1 MSRAPSDMYF
11 DSVVQPEHEGWLL
24 LDSLCKRFTYH
35 SREQW
40 GEKLSGGF
48 LTVNGSEANLETVIH
63 RGDKVLYHVTNYT
76 EPEVPTDF
84 KVVFEDD
91 EFMLVAKPAGVPV
104 HHTGHIFYNTFTAIV
119 RRGTDYETATPMH
132 RLDRDTGGLMLFA
145 KYAESAARFQKNLDR
160 ILLQKFY
167 MAVVRG
173 DFGVDSTGVLPEASS
188 GVVAYDR
195 SSGVVDCTMPLR
207 EDPADRLRLR
217 MHHFADGKP
226 CRTRFRKM
234 GVGELS
240 QPVAGE
246 SKFSVVEAE
255 LLTGRKHQIRA
266 HLAELGFP
274 ILGDRLYSFDGVY
287 YEKMSRS
294 WERGAVSPSL
304 EAGAPSLSAGLE
316 NSSNLERGLSAEDL
330 AALGGRS
337 QMLYAYKVKIQLP
350 YWKEARTF
358 ECSEYPEEMAE
369 LVKKAK

>member
-11 DSVVQPEHEGWLL
+11 ESVVQPEHEGWLL

-35 SREQW
+35 SRELW
-40 GEKLSGGF
+40 SEKLAGGF
-48 LTVNGSEANLETVIH
+48 VSVNGAVATLETVAH
-63 RGDKVLYHVTNYT
+63 RGDKVVYHVTNYT

-84 KVVFEDD
+84 EIVFEDD

-160 ILLQKFY
+160 ILLSKFY
-167 MAVVRG
+167 LAVVRG
-173 DFGVDSTGVLPEASS
+173 DFVVDGIPPTEP
-188 GVVAYDR
+188 
-195 SSGVVDCTMPLR
+195 VDCTMPLR

-226 CRTRFRKM
+226 CHTRFRKLGGGQLLHPVG
-234 GVGELS
+234 GVSEY
-240 QPVAGE
+240 
-246 SKFSVVEAE
+246 SVVEAE

-266 HLAELGFP
+266 HLAELGYP

-287 YEKMSRS
+287 YEKMSKS
-294 WERGAVSPSL
+294 WSRDASVDNS
-304 EAGAPSLSAGLE
+304 EA
-316 NSSNLERGLSAEDL
+316 GLSAEDL
-330 AALGGRS
+330 KALGGAS
-337 QMLYAYKVKIQLP
+337 QMLYAYKVEIQLP
-350 YWKEARTF
+350 YWKEPRVF
-358 ECSEYPEEMAE
+358 ECCQFPEEMKL
-369 LVKKAK
+369 LVEKAKSGA

>member
-35 SREQW
+35 SRELW
-40 GEKLSGGF
+40 GEKISGGF

-173 DFGVDSTGVLPEASS
+173 DFGVADSLPDACS

-195 SSGVVDCTMPLR
+195 DSCVVDCTMPLR

-226 CRTRFRKM
+226 CHTRFRKM

-246 SKFSVVEAE
+246 SKYSVVEAE

-304 EAGAPSLSAGLE
+304 EAGTPSLSAGSE
-316 NSSNLERGLSAEDL
+316 NSSNLECGLSAEDL

-350 YWKEARTF
+350 YWKEARIF

>member
-1 MSRAPSDMYF
+1 MVPSDMYF
-11 DSVVQPEHEGWLL
+11 ESVVQPEHEGWFL

-35 SREQW
+35 SRDVW
-40 GEKLSGGF
+40 GEKIAGGF
-48 LTVNGSEANLETVIH
+48 VTVNGSVANLETVAH
-63 RGDKVLYHVTNYT
+63 RGDKVVYHVANYT
-76 EPEVPTDF
+76 EPQVPTDF

-160 ILLQKFY
+160 ILLKKFY

-173 DFGVDSTGVLPEASS
+173 DFPAE
-188 GVVAYDR
+188 
-195 SSGVVDCTMPLR
+195 VDCEMPLR

-217 MHHFADGKP
+217 MHHFEDGKP
-226 CRTRFRKM
+226 CHTRFRKLGRGTLVKEVG
-234 GVGELS
+234 GVGTY
-240 QPVAGE
+240 
-246 SKFSVVEAE
+246 SVVEAE

-274 ILGDRLYSFDGVY
+274 ILGDRLYSFDGIY

-294 WERGAVSPSL
+294 WQRGVVEPI
-304 EAGAPSLSAGLE
+304 GP
-316 NSSNLERGLSAEDL
+316 GLSDEDL
-330 AALGGRS
+330 AALGGKS
-337 QMLYAYKVKIQLP
+337 QMLYAYKAEIQLP
-350 YWKEARTF
+350 YWKEPRIF
-358 ECSEYPEEMAE
+358 ECQEYPEDMARLVEMA
-369 LVKKAK
+369 KNKIF